1 MSDRVSGKAIGLA
14 VLLITIAPQLA
25 FAQIAPIAGRPIA
38 IHIDSVLAA
47 DTNKGFDTRLAPMSH
62 RLKKLFHYSTYSL
75 ESHQEAITECGHII
89 GFSLPGGLILHVE
102 PRRIEGDMIEMGV
115 SLFHGEHPMMTTD
128 LHLMNAGVLML
139 GGPRYE
145 TGTLIISITA
155 QAMPPHLASSPRSP
169 DASPL
174 PPHAEPNDI
183 R

>member
-1 MSDRVSGKAIGLA
+1 MSDRVSGKALGFA

-25 FAQIAPIAGRPIA
+25 LAQIAGRPIA
-38 IHIDSVLAA
+38 VHIDSVLAA

-62 RLKKLFHYSTYSL
+62 RLKKLFRYSTYRL
-75 ESHQEAITECGHII
+75 ESHQEAITECGHMI

-115 SLFHGEHPMMTTD
+115 SLFQGEHPMMTTD
-128 LHLMNAGVLML
+128 FHLMNRGVLML

-145 TGTLIISITA
+145 QGTLIISIA
-155 QAMPPHLASSPRSP
+155 AEAMPLHPPFAFPN
-169 DASPL
+169 ASPL
-174 PPHAEPNDI
+174 PPHAEPNAL